1 MKLYCN
7 IYLDSI
13 KNTTLLGVWDRTMK
27 LQANDFY
34 EFLQQQS
41 LDKNYIPAQSI
52 EFFYY
57 LNENTYKINQLIKKY

>member
-1 MKLYCN
+1 MLHVAGIYFESQEDMKLYCN

-34 EFLQQQS
+34 DFLQQQS
-41 LDKNYIPAQSI
+41 LDKNYIPAQ
-52 EFFYY
+52 
-57 LNENTYKINQLIKKY
+57 